1 MVLSIAAR
9 FISPRTFWPI
19 AFMGLSYPI
28 WLVCNA
34 VFSVYWFIQMRYLGL
49 FSLLV
54 IFAGWPNLTSTF
66 QLNFSDEKGGNKQTK
81 VLSYN
86 CMLFDLYN
94 WTKNSESRKTIF
106 EMLQE
111 ESPDILCL
119 QEFYTSEEEGDFNNT
134 DTIQRFLDTKN
145 AHVEFS
151 ITLREK
157 DHWGLATFTRYP
169 ILKKGRIDFNT
180 RSNNMC
186 IFTDIL
192 LGSDTVRVYNL
203 HLASVGFVKR
213 DYKFIEEVVQKIDS
227 VEEFE
232 QSKNIF
238 RRLKR
243 AFLKRASQAELVARH
258 IAASPYPVI
267 LCGDFN
273 DTPSSYAYHTIKG
286 NLLDAFE
293 ESGSG
298 LGKTYNGL
306 IPALRIDYILYSEEF
321 YSTNYHRISESI
333 TDHYPVSAYLFR

>member
-1 MVLSIAAR
+1 
-9 FISPRTFWPI
+9 
-19 AFMGLSYPI
+19 
-28 WLVCNA
+28 
-34 VFSVYWFIQMRYLGL
+34 
-49 FSLLV
+49 
-54 IFAGWPNLTSTF
+54 
-66 QLNFSDEKGGNKQTK
+66 
-81 VLSYN
+81 
-86 CMLFDLYN
+86 MLFDLYN